1 MKRKYLYN
9 VMKRKYLYR
18 NVLFLSA
25 TKHFFLIKKINK
37 KENGIKK
44 KHDYNFSIYKKKRKI

>member
-44 KHDYNFSIYKKKRKI
+44 NDYNFSIYKKKRKI